1 MIYPANF
8 EHKIGFDK
16 IRSML
21 EQQCLSPL
29 GRDHV
34 RRMKFV
40 AGHAVIQELI
50 GRAEEFRQIL
60 LSGKPFPN
68 SGYFDLTAELKRIM
82 LKGTYLDPETMF
94 DLKSSLHTIN
104 DCLDFFRAAEDGR
117 YPELTKLT
125 EGLEPH
131 YDLVDAID
139 RIVDERGMIRD
150 SASPGLKKIRAEQ
163 RSKHQAIDVRI
174 RKSMEEARKSGL
186 SPDDA
191 EVTIRS
197 GRMVIPVLAS
207 AKRQL
212 KGFIHDESATG
223 QTVYIEP
230 TEVFDLN
237 NEIRELENAERRE
250 IIRILTAFSDVL
262 RPRSETLLGSYDFLG
277 LIDFNRAKARLA
289 LAIHAVR
296 PVVKPIPLFGWRNA
310 RHPLL
315 FLSLKE
321 HGREVVPMD
330 LELNSSNRILVIS
343 GPNAGGKSV
352 CLKTAGLLQYMLQSG
367 LLVPMEEDSEAG
379 TFSQIFLDIGD
390 EQSLENDLSTYS
402 SHLMGI
408 RYFIEHGDRS
418 TLFLIDEFGTGT
430 EPQLGGAIAEASLYA
445 LNRRKA
451 FGVVTTHYAN
461 IKAMA
466 AKEAGIINAAMLFDT
481 KEMKPLYILQTG
493 RPGSSFAFEIA
504 RQRGFPEEV
513 LEHAASI
520 TGYSQI
526 DFEKQLQELETE
538 KMHLEREKEKYGVAD
553 TFLSEMIDKYEKLI
567 DDVNGKKAAIIEASR
582 READEILS
590 GANRLIERTIK
601 EIREAEA
608 EKERT
613 KELRSRL
620 KEEAEEITGKMD
632 KGTRKREIGKREE
645 GKKEKGRKGKGTK
658 DEEVRHKPKV
668 YHEGIPVVGD
678 RVEITAYGT
687 TGELVQVKGK
697 TATVLSGAVSIRVP
711 VAGLRKISKTTE
723 PHIALGSRRAGSSIM
738 SDLNRRAASFKLS
751 LDLRGKRA
759 AEALETMRS
768 YLDDAILLS
777 IKEVSIL
784 HGKGDGILRKVIRE
798 YLQSVEEVEHF
809 GDEHVD
815 RGGQGITVV
824 KLR

>member
-8 EHKIGFDK
+8 EQKIGFDR
-16 IRSML
+16 IRDML
-21 EQQCLSPL
+21 EQQCLSTL

-34 RRMKFV
+34 RRMNFV
-40 AGHAVIQELI
+40 AGHAAIQELL
-50 GRAEEFRQIL
+50 GRADEFRGIL

-68 SGYFDLTAELKRIM
+68 SGYFDLTPELKRIR
-82 LKGTYLDPETMF
+82 LQGTYLDPEALF
-94 DLKSSLHTIN
+94 DLRSSLHTIN
-104 DCLDFFRAAEDGR
+104 DCLDFFRNAEEGQ
-117 YPELTKLT
+117 YPELTKLAD
-125 EGLEPH
+125 GHEPH
-131 YDLVDAID
+131 NELVGAID
-139 RIVDERGMIRD
+139 RIIDDRGMIRD
-150 SASPGLKKIRAEQ
+150 SASPGLKKIRAEL
-163 RSKHQAIDVRI
+163 RSKQQSIDGRI

-186 SPDDA
+186 VPEDA

-250 IIRILTAFSDVL
+250 IIRILTDFTDVL
-262 RPRSETLLGSYDFLG
+262 RPETESLLGSYEFLG
-277 LIDFNRAKARLA
+277 YIDFNRAKARLA
-289 LAIHAVR
+289 LSIHAIR
-296 PVVKPIPLFGWRNA
+296 PTVKPVPLFGWHKA

-330 LELNSSNRILVIS
+330 LELNGRNRIMVIS

-352 CLKTAGLLQYMLQSG
+352 CLKTAGLLQYMLQCG

-379 TFSQIFLDIGD
+379 LFRHMFLDIGD

-402 SHLMGI
+402 SHLTSI
-408 RYFIEHGDRS
+408 RYFIEHGDRGS
-418 TLFLIDEFGTGT
+418 LFLIDEFGTGT
-430 EPQLGGAIAEASLYA
+430 EPQLGGAIAEASLHA

-461 IKAMA
+461 IKALA
-466 AKEAGIINAAMLFDT
+466 ANEAGIINAAMLFDT
-481 KEMKPLYILQTG
+481 KEMKPLYILKAG

-520 TGYSQI
+520 TGYSQV
-526 DFEKQLQELETE
+526 DFERQLQELETE
-538 KMHLEREKEKYGVAD
+538 KLQLEREREKYGVAD
-553 TFLSEMIDKYEKLI
+553 NFLSEMIDKYEKLI
-567 DDVNGKKAAIIEASR
+567 DDVNGRKNAIIEEAR
-582 READEILS
+582 REANEILS

-601 EIREAEA
+601 GIREAEA

-613 KELRSRL
+613 KELRSRM
-620 KEEAEEITGKMD
+620 KEEAKEITGKMED
-632 KGTRKREIGKREE
+632 GRWNKEKGI
-645 GKKEKGRKGKGTK
+645 GKKEKVRKTK
-658 DEEVRHKPKV
+658 AVKAEREKKNETV
-668 YHEGIPVVGD
+668 YLEGIPGVGD
-678 RVEITAYGT
+678 RVEISDYGT
-687 TGELVQVKGK
+687 TGEVVQVKGK
-697 TATVLSGAVSIRVP
+697 TATVLSGSVSIRIP
-711 VAGLRKISKTTE
+711 LSGLRRISKTKET
-723 PHIALGSRRAGSSIM
+723 AVAGGRARPGSSIM
-738 SDLNRRAASFKLS
+738 SDLNRRAANFRLS
-751 LDLRGKRA
+751 IDLRGKRA
-759 AEALETMRS
+759 AEALEELQA
-768 YLDDAILLS
+768 YIDDAILLG
-777 IKEVSIL
+777 IREVSIL
-784 HGKGDGILRKVIRE
+784 HGKGDGILRQVIRE
-798 YLQSVEEVEHF
+798 YLQGVEEVEHF

-824 KLR
+824 KLRP